1 MTLEASVFFNFLQN
15 LEIFKFTQPVQKKKT
30 LFEHILYFFRTLL
43 ASCSCTNESSYSSSA
58 DSFLT
63 VVQKKILVE
72 ILNLKTNR
80 K

>member
-15 LEIFKFTQPVQKKKT
+15 LEIFKFAQPVQKKKT
-30 LFEHILYFFRTLL
+30 LFELYFTSF
-43 ASCSCTNESSYSSSA
+43 AHCSRRALVTNESSYSSTA

-63 VVQKKILVE
+63 VVKKKILVE
-72 ILNLKTNR
+72 ILNLKSNR